1 MEKRGKRIVTRKWA
15 GYAVIIYLLY
25 IASMYGYLFFFADTS
40 ISGAL
45 KGTAADPQTFLNAR
59 ELVLSEEYSTIRN
72 FIFFINTPLEWLIYF
87 FILLFGISRGLE
99 KWSASISRWKLVQTG
114 IYLLFLMLLTYVV
127 TFPIQYISYTLS
139 RTYNI
144 NTQTFNAW
152 MRDEVIS
159 FWVNYGLMFIIVA
172 VLYWVMKKSSKRW
185 WLYAWL
191 LSVPFSFFL
200 IFVQPVLIDPLYN
213 DFYPLKNKELE
224 SKILAMADQANIPA
238 EHVYEV
244 NKSEETNSLNAYV
257 TGVGSN
263 SRIVLWDTTL
273 NRLQDDEILFIMA
286 HEMDHY
292 VEKHI
297 YIGIAGY
304 LLLTLVGLW
313 LISRLMS
320 WIVRRWGSIL
330 KLNAVDRISSLPL
343 FLLLTSLLLFA
354 SSPLTNYVSRYQETR
369 ADRYAIEMTN
379 NKEAAISAFQELT
392 KAGLSQVNPP
402 LLVKWLRYSHPSM
415 LERISTI
422 EQYEKDK

>member
-1 MEKRGKRIVTRKWA
+1 MTRKWA

-40 ISGAL
+40 IPAAL

-72 FIFFINTPLEWLIYF
+72 FIFFLNTPLEWLIYF
-87 FILLFGISRGLE
+87 FILLFGISRGFE
-99 KWSASISRWKLVQTG
+99 KWSLSISRWKFVQTG
-114 IYLLFLMLLTYVV
+114 IYLFCLSLLTYVAL
-127 TFPIQYISYTLS
+127 FPIQYVSYRLS
-139 RTYNI
+139 RSYNI
-144 NTQTFNAW
+144 NTQTFSAW
-152 MRDEVIS
+152 MKDEVIS
-159 FWVNYGLMFIIVA
+159 FWVNFGLMFLIVT
-172 VLYWVMKKSSKRW
+172 VLYWLMKKSTKKW

-191 LSVPFSFFL
+191 SSVPFSL
-200 IFVQPVLIDPLYN
+200 LLMFVQPVLIDPLYN
-213 DFYPLKNKELE
+213 EFYPLKNKQLE
-224 SKILAMADQANIPA
+224 SQILELADEADIPA

-257 TGVGSN
+257 TGIGSN

-273 NRLQDDEILFIMA
+273 NRLEDDEILFIMA

-304 LLLTLVGLW
+304 LVLTFVGLW
-313 LISRLMS
+313 LIYRFMT
-320 WIVRRWGSIL
+320 WIVRKWGSVL
-330 KLNAVDRISSLPL
+330 KISSVDNISSLPL
-343 FLLLTSLLLFA
+343 FLLLTAVLLFV
-354 SSPLTNYVSRYQETR
+354 SSPLSNYISRYQETR
-369 ADRYAIEMTN
+369 ADRYAIEMTD

-392 KAGLSQVNPP
+392 RAGLSQVNPP

-422 EQYEKDK
+422 EQYENDK